1 MATQGLLETALSYPL
16 LVNYL
21 LFNTPQEG
29 IEALRGQCNALDEFL
44 RRPDAAQV
52 LLDLYES
59 ADLQQIAQT
68 EEFATIQVGFVEILL
83 AQPSILDTHGPD
95 GRSDMVNAVV
105 ERWVQKQDEFNSDLY
120 S

>member
-1 MATQGLLETALSYPL
+1 
-16 LVNYL
+16 
-21 LFNTPQEG
+21 
-29 IEALRGQCNALDEFL
+29 
-44 RRPDAAQV
+44 
-52 LLDLYES
+52 
-59 ADLQQIAQT
+59 
-68 EEFATIQVGFVEILL
+68 VGFVEILL